1 MGGECEGDKM
11 RNTLLHHCDEIMP
24 LNQFM
29 SMSEIVKAAK
39 ELNVKNSKGQSYSGG
54 AAKTM
59 IRRSLEQKDG
69 LFEADIQDGKLVAKR
84 VRDGCAE
91 VADKN
96 QWQKTLRQS
105 KSMANKKIMK
115 RVEQTKIPEHLKYF
129 PRPGTLSQE
138 VYTSQ
143 RIYL

>member
-1 MGGECEGDKM
+1 M

-24 LNQFM
+24 LNHFM

-39 ELNVKNSKGQSYSGG
+39 ELNVKNSKGQSYSSG

-59 IRRSLEQKDG
+59 IQRSLEQKDG
-69 LFEADIQDGKLVAKR
+69 LFEAEIQEGKLVAKR
-84 VRDGCAE
+84 LRDGCSE

-96 QWQKTLRQS
+96 QWQKSQKQS
-105 KSMANKKIMK
+105 KSFANKKILK
-115 RVEQTKIPEHLKYF
+115 RIKQTKVPKRLKFF
-129 PRPGTLSQE
+129 PRPGTLSQQ
-138 VYTSQ
+138 VYMNQ

>member
-1 MGGECEGDKM
+1 M

-24 LNQFM
+24 LNKFM

-39 ELNVKNSKGQSYSGG
+39 AINVKNPKGQSYSGG

-59 IRRSLEQKDG
+59 VRRSLEQKDG

-91 VADKN
+91 VANKN
-96 QWQKTLRQS
+96 QWEKSQKQS
-105 KSMANKKIMK
+105 KSLANKKILK
-115 RVEQTKIPEHLKYF
+115 RIKQTKVPKRLKFF